1 MFEGICRNIAFVG
14 YDTRCT
20 VQALRQFAEDN
31 FDQVASFDPYA
42 MKMILLDGTRIMGMT
57 TRRYGLDGYRIDQ
70 VIIADDAR
78 CRVWTHQ
85 RDLMAYLMHI
95 RGMSNVP
102 EEFAVQWYN
111 PYAPAP

>member
-1 MFEGICRNIAFVG
+1 MSKAIRRNIAFVG
-14 YDTRCT
+14 YDTHCT
-20 VQALRQFAEDN
+20 VQALRQFAADN

-42 MKMILLDGTRIMGMT
+42 MKMVLLDGTRIMGMT
-57 TRRYGLDGYRIDQ
+57 TRRCLDGYRIDQ
-70 VIIADDAR
+70 GLLADDAR

-95 RGMSNVP
+95 RGKSNVP

-111 PYAPAP
+111 LDAPAP

>member
-1 MFEGICRNIAFVG
+1 MSNAILRSIAFVG

-20 VQALRQFAEDN
+20 VQALRQFAADN
-31 FDQVASFDPYA
+31 FDQVASFDPYG
-42 MKMILLDGTRIMGMT
+42 MKMALRDGTLIQGVAA
-57 TRRYGLDGYRIDQ
+57 RRCMDGYRVDQ
-70 VIIADDAR
+70 IIIADDAR

-85 RDLMAYLMHI
+85 RDLLAYLMHI

-111 PYAPAP
+111 LDASAP

>member
-1 MFEGICRNIAFVG
+1 MSKAIRRNIAFVG

-20 VQALRQFAEDN
+20 VQALRQFAADN

-42 MKMILLDGTRIMGMT
+42 MRMVLRDGTRIMGMT
-57 TRRYGLDGYRIDQ
+57 TRRCPDGYRIDQ
-70 VIIADDAR
+70 IIIADDAR
-78 CRVWTHQ
+78 CRVWMHQ

-102 EEFAVQWYN
+102 EEFAVQLYN
-111 PYAPAP
+111 LDAPAP

>member
-1 MFEGICRNIAFVG
+1 MSEPIRRNIAFVG

-20 VQALRQFAEDN
+20 VNALRQFAADN

-42 MKMILLDGTRIMGMT
+42 MKIVLLDGTRIMGVT
-57 TRRYGLDGYRIDQ
+57 TRRCMDGYRIDQ

-78 CRVWTHQ
+78 KRVWMHQ

-111 PYAPAP
+111 LDAPAP